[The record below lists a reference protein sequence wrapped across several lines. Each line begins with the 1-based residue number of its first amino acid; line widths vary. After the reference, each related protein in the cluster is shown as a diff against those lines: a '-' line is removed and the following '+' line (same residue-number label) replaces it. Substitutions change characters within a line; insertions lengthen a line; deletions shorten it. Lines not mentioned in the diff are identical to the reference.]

1 MPSQD
6 PVFDSAFQTRL
17 LHPRYWLSWLALGVL
32 GVLAYVPPRLRDK
45 LADALAPL
53 VLKISKKQV
62 YIARTNLA
70 ICFKEQS
77 EAERDAILMTS
88 MPGGPSIC
96 RVRTNS
102 RASPSSVSCRGRAA
116 TPTAWRRSAGCSSS
130 TG

>member
-88 MPGGPSIC
+88 I
-96 RVRTNS
+96 RVGLKVTVH
-102 RASPSSVSCRGRAA
+102 PDQL
-116 TPTAWRRSAGCSSS
+116 
-130 TG
+130 TGKK